1 MQNYQVSI
9 EEAYVKTFNILAESM
24 EEAEELAKEGYE
36 HGVYK
41 MQGAALASKQIQID
55 DGEHMTLWRE
65 F

>member
-1 MQNYQVSI
+1 MQKYQVSI
-9 EEAYVKTFNILAESM
+9 EEAYLKTFDIMAESM

-36 HGVYK
+36 QGVYT
-41 MQGAALASKQIQID
+41 MQGATLACKQIQID